1 MGTSE
6 VSGCCYKLGGG
17 RREQG
22 KGERGKGKRERGK
35 GKGEKGKGKRERGK
49 GKRGKAAVPAVV
61 HELRITV
68 TISQ

>member
-22 KGERGKGKRERGK
+22 KGERGKGKREK
-35 GKGEKGKGKRERGK
+35 GK

>member
-35 GKGEKGKGKRERGK
+35 GKREKGK